1 MSGPDFVSGKSSSP
15 PGPSEPYHPN
25 QDLLSWMQQNFERF
39 GDIYRASVHG
49 NAVYVINSPEYAEH
63 VLLRNWENYPRAGPV
78 IKRIALSLGNGL
90 MSSNG
95 AHWVKQRRMIQPAFT
110 REAVAAQFETFVK
123 LNVAL
128 REKWKQ
134 SALQGSGVDVTQDV
148 STTVLD
154 VMLYV
159 IFGED
164 YATVARHFE
173 IVGEESRN
181 LQFAANCSALKK
193 IVIQI
198 AAARRARARDDGDL
212 LGMMLRARDRES
224 GQPMS
229 DTQLANE
236 ALTLVVAGH
245 ETTASV
251 LNWVWY
257 LLARH
262 PEVETRLLSELREVP
277 GAGEPAFKDLARF
290 TYTRQVIEEALRTFP
305 PGWLMARRAL
315 APDRLGDYL
324 LPAGTEVYISPYLLQ
339 RHPRL
344 WPEPDRFDP
353 ERFADESSEQPR
365 LSMCPFSAGPRNCIG
380 EFFARVEM
388 QVHVM
393 IIASELRLRYQDPRP
408 AEFVAGVNLLSRW
421 HFLMQPELRFAARA
435 AQGSPT
441 PLPGP

>member
-1 MSGPDFVSGKSSSP
+1 MSTSIGSERIP
-15 PGPSEPYHPN
+15 PGPAEPYTPSE
-25 QDLLSWMQQNFERF
+25 DLLGWMQQNFERF
-39 GDIYRASVHG
+39 GDIYQASVHG
-49 NAVYVINSPEYAEH
+49 HPVYVINSPEYAEH
-63 VLLRNWENYPRAGPV
+63 VLLRNWENFPRAGPV

-123 LNVAL
+123 LNIAL
-128 REKWKQ
+128 REKWKR
-134 SALQGSGVDVTQDV
+134 SAVRGTGVDVTQDV

-159 IFGED
+159 IFGAD
-164 YATVARHFE
+164 YPQVARHFE

-181 LQFAANCSALKK
+181 LQFAFNCSALKK

-198 AAARRARARDDGDL
+198 ATERRARGRDEADL
-212 LGMMLRARDRES
+212 LGMMLRARDRDS

-262 PEVETRLLSELREVP
+262 PAVETRLVAELRELL
-277 GAGEPAFKDLARF
+277 GTGEPAFKDLGRF
-290 TYTRQVIEEALRTFP
+290 AYTRQVIEEALRTYP

-315 APDRLGDYL
+315 EPDRLGDYL

-344 WPEPDRFDP
+344 WSEPDRFDP
-353 ERFADESSEQPR
+353 ERFADESVDQPR

-393 IIASELRLRYQDPRP
+393 LIASELRLRYADPKP
-408 AEFVAGVNLLSRW
+408 AEFVAGVNLLSRG
-421 HFLMQPELRFAARA
+421 HFIMEPQLRPAACA
-435 AQGSPT
+435 APPAVAET
-441 PLPGP
+441 T